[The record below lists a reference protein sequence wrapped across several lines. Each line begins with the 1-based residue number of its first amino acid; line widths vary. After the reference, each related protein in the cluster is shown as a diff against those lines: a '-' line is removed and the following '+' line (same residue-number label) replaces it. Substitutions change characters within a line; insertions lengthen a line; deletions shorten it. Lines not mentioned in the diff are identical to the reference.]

1 MRLTREA
8 GLPVVVSMGSVAAS
22 GGYMIAVAADAIV
35 ASPGTLTGSIGVLTG
50 ALDVS
55 GFLHQQRVSVMS
67 VHEGTSPLGG
77 ARPLSSRQRAELKAL
92 AERCYQSFE
101 AKVGA
106 GRGLTKRQVS
116 KAAEGRIWTG
126 EQAISLGLV
135 DALGGL
141 DEATKRACEAAGLGA
156 AYKAGTVDLVEV
168 TWKDVARKSGDWSE
182 LANGALGVVMGVV
195 MGASADAPA
204 SALAAHHDAQA
215 AIVAA
220 ASVLG
225 TAAVRSLGVWGN
237 AAHAAGAAGAGA
249 VVGAAGMLD
258 VLATADGPADRPTLL
273 VAELPD
279 GVRLRG

>member
-1 MRLTREA
+1 
-8 GLPVVVSMGSVAAS
+8 MGSVAAS

-35 ASPGTLTGSIGVLTG
+35 ASPGTLTGSIGVLSG

-55 GFLHQQRVSVMS
+55 GFLKQQRVSVMS

-77 ARPLSSRQRAELKAL
+77 TRPLSSRQRAELKAL

-116 KAAEGRIWTG
+116 KAAEGRVWTG

-156 AYKAGTVDLVEV
+156 AYKDGTVDLVEV

-182 LANGALGVVMGVV
+182 LANGVMGVVMGVV
-195 MGASADAPA
+195 MGTPVDAPA
-204 SALAAHHDAQA
+204 DALAAHHDAQA

-225 TAAVRSLGVWGN
+225 TAAVRSLGMWGN
-237 AAHAAGAAGAGA
+237 AAHAAGAGAGA
-249 VVGAAGMLD
+249 VAGAASMLD
-258 VLATADGPADRPTLL
+258 VLTTPDGSADRPPLL
-273 VAELPD
+273 IAELPD

>member
-1 MRLTREA
+1 
-8 GLPVVVSMGSVAAS
+8 MGSVAAS

-55 GFLHQQRVSVMS
+55 GFLKQQRVSVMS

-116 KAAEGRIWTG
+116 KAAEGRVWTG

-141 DEATKRACEAAGLGA
+141 DEATMRACEAAGLGA
-156 AYKAGTVDLVEV
+156 A
-168 TWKDVARKSGDWSE
+168 
-182 LANGALGVVMGVV
+182 
-195 MGASADAPA
+195 
-204 SALAAHHDAQA
+204 
-215 AIVAA
+215 
-220 ASVLG
+220 
-225 TAAVRSLGVWGN
+225 
-237 AAHAAGAAGAGA
+237 
-249 VVGAAGMLD
+249 
-258 VLATADGPADRPTLL
+258 
-273 VAELPD
+273 
-279 GVRLRG
+279 

>member
-35 ASPGTLTGSIGVLTG
+35 ASPGTLTGSIGVLSG

-55 GFLHQQRVSVMS
+55 GFLKQQRVSVMS

-77 ARPLSSRQRAELKAL
+77 TRPLSSRQRAELKAL

-182 LANGALGVVMGVV
+182 LANGVMGVVMGVV
-195 MGASADAPA
+195 MGTPVDAPA
-204 SALAAHHDAQA
+204 DALAAHHDAQA

-225 TAAVRSLGVWGN
+225 TAAVRSLGMWGN
-237 AAHAAGAAGAGA
+237 AAHAAGAGAGA
-249 VVGAAGMLD
+249 VAGAASMLD
-258 VLATADGPADRPTLL
+258 VLTTPDGSADRPPLL
-273 VAELPD
+273 IAELPD

>member
-55 GFLHQQRVSVMS
+55 GFLKQQRVSVMS

-116 KAAEGRIWTG
+116 KAAEGRVWTG

-156 AYKAGTVDLVEV
+156 AYKDGTVDLVEV

-182 LANGALGVVMGVV
+182 LANGVMGVV
-195 MGASADAPA
+195 MGAVMGAPA
-204 SALAAHHDAQA
+204 DGLAAHHDAQA
-215 AIVAA
+215 AMVAA

-237 AAHAAGAAGAGA
+237 AAHAAGAGAGA
-249 VVGAAGMLD
+249 VAGAAGMLD
-258 VLATADGPADRPTLL
+258 VLTTADGSADRPPLL
-273 VAELPD
+273 IAELPD

>member
-35 ASPGTLTGSIGVLTG
+35 ASPGTLTGSIGVLSG

-55 GFLHQQRVSVMS
+55 GFLKQQRVSVMS

-77 ARPLSSRQRAELKAL
+77 TRPLSSRQRAELKAL

-116 KAAEGRIWTG
+116 KAAEGRVWTG

-156 AYKAGTVDLVEV
+156 AYKDGTVDLVEV

-182 LANGALGVVMGVV
+182 LANGVMGVVMGVV
-195 MGASADAPA
+195 MGAPVDAPA
-204 SALAAHHDAQA
+204 DALAAHHDAQA

-225 TAAVRSLGVWGN
+225 TAAVRSLGMWGN
-237 AAHAAGAAGAGA
+237 AAHAAGAGAGA
-249 VVGAAGMLD
+249 VPGAASMLD
-258 VLATADGPADRPTLL
+258 VLTTPDGSADRPPLL
-273 VAELPD
+273 IAELPD

>member
-1 MRLTREA
+1 
-8 GLPVVVSMGSVAAS
+8 MGSVAAS

-55 GFLHQQRVSVMS
+55 GFLKQQRVSVMS

-116 KAAEGRIWTG
+116 KAAEGRVWTG

-156 AYKAGTVDLVEV
+156 AYKDGTVDLVEV

-182 LANGALGVVMGVV
+182 LANGVMGVV
-195 MGASADAPA
+195 MGAVMGAPADAPA
-204 SALAAHHDAQA
+204 DGLAAHHDAQA
-215 AIVAA
+215 AMVAA

-237 AAHAAGAAGAGA
+237 AAHAAGAGAGA
-249 VVGAAGMLD
+249 VAGAAGMLD
-258 VLATADGPADRPTLL
+258 VLTTADGSADRPPLL
-273 VAELPD
+273 IAELPD